1 MKYEIKI
8 EIKDNNLLKTTITE
22 SYFKNKSLGKLIGK
36 ESFIPITKEDPL
48 FIVFSGLN
56 NMTIKLTNEEIIDGS
71 MRCVVDESTET
82 IRLFPINNYCIIEDE
97 KYSFY

>member
-8 EIKDNNLLKTTITE
+8 EIKNNDLLKSTITE

-36 ESFIPITKEDPL
+36 ESFIPIEQEDPL
-48 FIVFSGLN
+48 FIVFKGLN

-71 MRCVVDESTET
+71 MRCVVDESVNI